1 MRKPSSGASS
11 IINWRR
17 DASLKAMIL
26 RSPILRSALMRG
38 AGSASKGSK
47 SPNLSISIAGLRSLR
62 CDLDSSNLSPRQCLD
77 GQLKQTR
84 SLEQHDTNDRRKRDG
99 RHHEAY
105 EPAHAAA
112 HPPQQRATHEDENE
126 DIEPQWISVS
136 FCDITIAPELGRVQ
150 PLTKT
155 QSVWSLERL
164 NSRKCGFAMAC
175 PPAQTPLYVRR
186 RGLDQISV
194 GIGHGAIAISKALIC
209 R

>member
-1 MRKPSSGASS
+1 
-11 IINWRR
+11 
-17 DASLKAMIL
+17 MIL

-99 RHHEAY
+99 RHHEAC

-112 HPPQQRATHEDENE
+112 HPPQQRATHKDGNE

-150 PLTKT
+150 PPTKT
-155 QSVWSLERL
+155 KSIWSRDRLKQPQNAVLRWLARPRKRHYTFAAAGSIRSVSG
-164 NSRKCGFAMAC
+164 SGTA
-175 PPAQTPLYVRR
+175 
-186 RGLDQISV
+186 
-194 GIGHGAIAISKALIC
+194 AIAVSKALIC